1 LGGGSGSGNSSGG
14 EALGGGSILGGGS
27 DSGNSSGGE
36 ALGGSGS
43 GNSSG
48 ESSSSGGS
56 TRRWRI
62 ARRPSTNQGFAISG
76 PLSPS
81 WRFPHSATAT
91 GFAVNHGT
99 IVLMVFNPDGP
110 DAFEPLKPESPYI
123 IFLVQLAAEAARCRQ
138 QPKDTAAPPHDGVID
153 LTPDV
158 LIDLTLP
165 SSAPAEALVDKVLK
179 AAAKA
184 LERATKTS
192 KSGSFNLGSFIKA
205 RQFCW
210 RSEGE
215 EKASCLVSLL
225 LLCVVLGNSE
235 MFMWFC
241 ASGWTVRRKN
251 RTDPDAQK
259 VNDAWIINVAK
270 FLIEAARLF
279 TLDDD
284 DDDDDDDVAPAK
296 PTKRGRGSAGGD
308 GDGDGNEVHK
318 RGR

>member
-1 LGGGSGSGNSSGG
+1 
-14 EALGGGSILGGGS
+14 
-27 DSGNSSGGE
+27 
-36 ALGGSGS
+36 
-43 GNSSG
+43 
-48 ESSSSGGS
+48 
-56 TRRWRI
+56 
-62 ARRPSTNQGFAISG
+62 
-76 PLSPS
+76 
-81 WRFPHSATAT
+81 
-91 GFAVNHGT
+91 
-99 IVLMVFNPDGP
+99 MVCNPGGP
-110 DAFEPLKPESPYI
+110 DAFEPLNAESPYI
-123 IFLVQLAAEAARCRQ
+123 IFLAQLASEAARFRQ
-138 QPKDTAAPPHDGVID
+138 QPEAAAAPPHDGVID
-153 LTPDV
+153 LTQDELIGLTQVV
-158 LIDLTLP
+158 LIDLTAT

-251 RTDPDAQK
+251 RTDPDAQR

>member
-1 LGGGSGSGNSSGG
+1 
-14 EALGGGSILGGGS
+14 
-27 DSGNSSGGE
+27 
-36 ALGGSGS
+36 
-43 GNSSG
+43 
-48 ESSSSGGS
+48 
-56 TRRWRI
+56 
-62 ARRPSTNQGFAISG
+62 
-76 PLSPS
+76 
-81 WRFPHSATAT
+81 
-91 GFAVNHGT
+91 
-99 IVLMVFNPDGP
+99 MVCNPGGP
-110 DAFEPLKPESPYI
+110 DAFEPLNAESPYI
-123 IFLVQLAAEAARCRQ
+123 IFLAQLASEAARFRQ
-138 QPKDTAAPPHDGVID
+138 QPEAAAAPPHDGVID
-153 LTPDV
+153 LTQDELIGLTQVV
-158 LIDLTLP
+158 LIDLTAT

-241 ASGWTVRRKN
+241 ASGWTVRLKN
-251 RTDPDAQK
+251 RTDPDARK
-259 VNDAWIINVAK
+259 INDAGIINVAK

-284 DDDDDDDVAPAK
+284 DDDDDVAPAK
-296 PTKRGRGSAGGD
+296 PTKRGRGSAGGSA
-308 GDGDGNEVHK
+308 GVSAGGSAGDGNEVHK